1 MNKMKNKIL
10 GVGCATLFAIFLAGC
25 NDDAQIA
32 SRNLSKAADNFEV
45 DRRIVFYNGWTNT
58 YMLEVVGKCSI
69 EVSSNKMYAICKY
82 GDNDFRKHGLGLSS
96 NITWFSEQL
105 KGIGVNVYHTR
116 ITWKPQAI
124 LPDVDFRGDIDA
136 LKEAVSSDNKD

>member
-1 MNKMKNKIL
+1 MKKISITVAMFIAVL
-10 GVGCATLFAIFLAGC
+10 FSGCFS
-25 NDDAQIA
+25 DDARIA
-32 SRNLSKAADNFEV
+32 SKNLSKAADNFEV
-45 DRRIVFYNGWTNT
+45 DRRIVFYNGWTGT
-58 YMLEVVGKCSI
+58 YMLEVVGKCSV

-116 ITWKPQAI
+116 ITWKPQSI
-124 LPDVDFRGDIDA
+124 LPDVDFRGDSKSIKKA
-136 LKEAVSSDNKD
+136 LTLDKKD